1 MAIVRGC
8 DFPDDLAYDNDLG
21 LWFRVVGTGSW
32 EVGMTPF
39 GLARA
44 GEVKLQGSG
53 VGTGLVPNGDGPQPE
68 GSNQFLKM
76 GHRLTAVLDCI
87 HDGQDISLGDV
98 PKGLMMLVGH
108 GVQKGADARRV
119 VVQPEIRRRQD
130 GGTLTLSLE
139 EVGQDANE
147 ITSLLGIRGY

>member
-44 GEVKLQGSG
+44 GEVYMFNSRPPGRTIEAGRAFALIEVAKSVLALRCPFDCAISAVNEALEQRPAALNRDPYAHWLCRLDVVPSLAARQAQEMLVCGSA
-53 VGTGLVPNGDGPQPE
+53 VVPRAIALMDLNAFDGP
-68 GSNQFLKM
+68 
-76 GHRLTAVLDCI
+76 A
-87 HDGQDISLGDV
+87 
-98 PKGLMMLVGH
+98 
-108 GVQKGADARRV
+108 GADPGVSA
-119 VVQPEIRRRQD
+119 
-130 GGTLTLSLE
+130 
-139 EVGQDANE
+139 
-147 ITSLLGIRGY
+147 